1 MLLVGSKALK
11 HWLPTS
17 RNGMDF
23 DLIATRVE
31 FDNLMKINES
41 QILHHR
47 VNHDGIK
54 HGVRISGKPVEI
66 ELAEPGKSN
75 EILMRLNSG
84 PTISLFGCDVQ
95 VADPAILVAIK
106 KSHMNLPINWW
117 KHIIDYHRLKSLN
130 PVMTEYHTKAWKM
143 RRIESETRWGKMP
156 KVNLMVPNDEFFG
169 KSQKVVNRV
178 FVHDDLHLST
188 CFYERPLYEKL
199 KPDQS
204 LAWCDKKLFEA
215 LSHGDQIKCVQEE
228 AFSIALE
235 RKVIPAMNEGINFS
249 ADLAFRHA
257 IERIGTTLTSGWFR
271 EFTQEYALETLEH
284 GVDYVGKFM
293 SYMEKKDGR

>member
-11 HWLPTS
+11 HWLPQS

-23 DLIATRVE
+23 DLIATRAE
-31 FDNLMKINES
+31 FDNLLEINKDK
-41 QILHHR
+41 ILHHR

-54 HGVRISGKPVEI
+54 HGLRISGKPVEV

-75 EILMRLNSG
+75 EMLMKLSTG
-84 PTISLFGCDVQ
+84 PMTSLFGCDVQ
-95 VADPAILVAIK
+95 VADPAVLIAVK

-117 KHIIDYHRLKSLN
+117 KHITDYHRLKALH
-130 PVMTEYHTKAWKM
+130 PVMTDLHEKAWKL
-143 RRIESETRWGKMP
+143 RRVESETRWGRMP
-156 KVNLMVPNDEFFG
+156 KVNLMVSNEEFFG

-188 CFYERPLYEKL
+188 CFYDRPMYERL
-199 KPDQS
+199 KKDQS
-204 LAWCDKKLFEA
+204 LAWCDGKLFDA
-215 LSHGDQIKCVQEE
+215 LSHGDKIKCVQEE

-235 RKVIPAMNEGINFS
+235 RKVIPAMNEGLQFS

-257 IERIGTTLTSGWFR
+257 IERIGTTLTTGWFR
-271 EFTQEYALETLEH
+271 EFTQENALEILEH

-293 SYMEKKDGR
+293 AYMDKKEGR